1 MKGERKRIY
10 YKTAYDTVN
19 GFDNYVIA
27 TDTEKGYYTI
37 TKRQYRRAY
46 YNRTIAG
53 DAGVIFKSDIPVYI
67 VNNYGEVVF

>member
-10 YKTAYDTVN
+10 YKTAYDNRN

-27 TDTEKGYYTI
+27 TDTGKGYYTI

-53 DAGVIFKSDIPVYI
+53 DVGVMFNSDMPVWV
-67 VNNYGEVVF
+67 VNNYGEVIL